1 MTKEI
6 SFCLKV
12 DEAPSLPG
20 AYAMAIDLEAPM
32 TKNTEGAA
40 GDLAADLAALRQD
53 VARLGETV
61 SELVHH
67 QVADAQ
73 ENVRAVRGEIEASIE
88 RNPMTAVPI
97 AFGIGMLIGRMNR
110 SRG

>member
-12 DEAPSLPG
+12 DDAPSLPG
-20 AYAMAIDLEAPM
+20 AYAMAIELEAPM

-53 VARLGETV
+53 VARP
-61 SELVHH
+61 
-67 QVADAQ
+67 AK
-73 ENVRAVRGEIEASIE
+73 RWASWCTI
-88 RNPMTAVPI
+88 RWPTRRKTFA
-97 AFGIGMLIGRMNR
+97 R
-110 SRG
+110 